1 MKTESRNYGKLAIVA
16 LALTLAFS
24 NTTLAADGGKNDH
37 KTELKFVG
45 NVEEQPV
52 FELNL
57 NNQEDEYTVT
67 FRDEFGNVLF
77 IDKFKGGLT
86 KKFMLKADEL
96 GDTAL
101 KVVVKSSKD
110 NTSEVY
116 TIDRSHSLV
125 N

>member
-16 LALTLAFS
+16 LAFTLAFS
-24 NTTLAADGGKNDH
+24 NTTLAADGGKTDH

-45 NVEEQPV
+45 NMEEQPV

-57 NNQEDEYTVT
+57 NNVEDEYTVT

-101 KVVVKSSKD
+101 KVVVKSAKD

-116 TIDRSHSLV
+116 TIDRNHSLV